1 MPIHSMTGF
10 GEAQGRVA
18 DALVRVTIKAV
29 NHKNLDVRVRTDR
42 SWSWLE
48 PHLLKMCKARLGRG
62 RVDVSVEVER
72 ASTHDAPT
80 QVPIDEAALKAVAH
94 RMQVLARESGM
105 SSTLTWRDVLA
116 YRGLFEQTPEVTV
129 VTRDPE
135 ACMAIA
141 AQACD
146 AFIQSRRTEGQT
158 IDQMMRDSLKILSGG
173 VDQIATMRPVLMDAY
188 RERLSQRLRDLLER
202 EGVITEDGRIAQEVI
217 VFADRTDI
225 AEEIQRARAHIER
238 LSGLF
243 ESAGGPVGK
252 KLDFYLQEMIRET
265 NTMASKSNFS
275 DLTEVV
281 VEMKTTIERMREQAA
296 NVE

>member
-1 MPIHSMTGF
+1 MSIRSMTGF
-10 GEAQGRVA
+10 GEAQGRIG
-18 DALVRVTIKAV
+18 DALVRVTLKAV
-29 NHKNLDVRVRTDR
+29 NHKNLDVRIRTDR

-72 ASTHDAPT
+72 MSVADTTT
-80 QVPIDEAALKAVAH
+80 QVPIDEVALKAVAH
-94 RMQVLARESGM
+94 RMQVLARESGI
-105 SSTLTWRDVLA
+105 SSTLTWRDVLS
-116 YRGLFEQTPEVTV
+116 YRGLFERPAEVPTSV
-129 VTRDPE
+129 RDPE
-135 ACMAIA
+135 GCMVIA
-141 AQACD
+141 TQACD
-146 AFIQSRRTEGQT
+146 AFLQSRETEGQT
-158 IDQMMRDSLKILSGG
+158 IDDMMRASLEILSNG
-173 VDQIATMRPVLMDAY
+173 VDHIVTMRPQLMEAY
-188 RERLSQRLRDLLER
+188 RARLSERLRDLLER
-202 EGVITEDGRIAQEVI
+202 EGVVTEEGRIAQEVI

-238 LSGLF
+238 LGGLF
-243 ESAGGPVGK
+243 ENAHKPVGK